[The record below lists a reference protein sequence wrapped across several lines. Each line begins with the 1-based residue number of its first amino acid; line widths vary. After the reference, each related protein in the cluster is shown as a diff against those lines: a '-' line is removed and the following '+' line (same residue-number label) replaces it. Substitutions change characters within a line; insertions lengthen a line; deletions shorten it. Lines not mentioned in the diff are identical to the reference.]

1 MRLTT
6 IILVLLLVLSACTT
20 TVLAPP
26 SQLVEKAI
34 ALQLQK
40 TQQQLNQQLDLNF
53 QGFQINHLSITQE
66 KPLTIQNLIT
76 YQVRGTYNLTFK
88 LPKRKLTQPDK
99 PFEVYL
105 QLQKEGKTWRLLLPE
120 QSRKDTDTVWHSY
133 MIQ

>member
-1 MRLTT
+1 MRLTIT
-6 IILVLLLVLSACTT
+6 LIVLLILTACTT
-20 TVLAPP
+20 SVLAPP

-40 TQQQLNQQLDLNF
+40 TQQQLNQQLDLDF
-53 QGFQINHLSITQE
+53 QGFKINHLSITQE

-88 LPKRKLTQPDK
+88 LPKRKLIQPNK

-105 QLQKEGKTWRLLLPE
+105 QLQQEGKTWRLLLPE
-120 QSRKDTDTVWHSY
+120 QSRKDAETVWHSY
-133 MIQ
+133 LIQ

>member
-66 KPLTIQNLIT
+66 KPPDNP
-76 YQVRGTYNLTFK
+76 K
-88 LPKRKLTQPDK
+88 SHHLPSSW
-99 PFEVYL
+99 YL
-105 QLQKEGKTWRLLLPE
+105 QSHFQATKTKINTAR
-120 QSRKDTDTVWHSY
+120 QTV
-133 MIQ
+133 